1 MTSRLSASLRRL
13 VVAQRAG
20 GGVPAAVAGVLS
32 LANLPVPGVWKA
44 VLGLPL
50 AFWAPGYCVAILIFG
65 RVSWTARFDGL
76 VRRAMECVLSM
87 AAWPLLVLLAYAI
100 EPRVTASSVE
110 RCFLV
115 LVIATLIRI
124 QLTTKSAGSEE
135 TETDALPHQP
145 RLRFAERLPRASVA
159 AVAGVAVVVLG
170 GGLTAGL
177 AYSLPPQ
184 QVATASAAALA
195 GNAATADKPLAR
207 NTAQAGEVSVTIF
220 NPSPIARSYRI
231 TATVT
236 GAGTW
241 TAAVA
246 TVPADSHGTAELR
259 GALPPTAC
267 LSRVSIVVS
276 DSSERLQ
283 PLVTYFRG
291 NEPGSCEQ

>member
-1 MTSRLSASLRRL
+1 MSRAITSLRS
-13 VVAQRAG
+13 VVAAQRAG
-20 GGVPAAVAGVLS
+20 GGVPAAVAGALS

-65 RVSWTARFDGL
+65 HASWAARFDGL
-76 VRRAMECVLSM
+76 VRRAAECVLSM

-115 LVIATLIRI
+115 LVIATLIRV
-124 QLTTKSAGSEE
+124 QLTTRSAGSDE
-135 TETDALPHQP
+135 AAAPRYQPQPQP
-145 RLRFAERLPRASVA
+145 RARFSERVPRALIA
-159 AVAGVAVVVLG
+159 AVAVIVLG
-170 GGLTAGL
+170 GGLTAVL

-184 QVATASAAALA
+184 QSSTASAAALA
-195 GNAATADKPLAR
+195 GTAATADTPLAR
-207 NTAQAGEVSVTIF
+207 ETAQGGEVSVTIF
-220 NPSPIARSYRI
+220 NSAPVAHDYRI

-241 TAAVA
+241 TATVTTVA
-246 TVPADSHGTAELR
+246 ADSQTTAKLR
-259 GALPPTAC
+259 GALPSTAC

-276 DSSERLQ
+276 DGSQRLQ
-283 PLVTYFRG
+283 PLVAYFRG
-291 NEPGSCEQ
+291 NESGSCDQ

>member
-1 MTSRLSASLRRL
+1 VSTSLRRL
-13 VVAQRAG
+13 VAAQRAG
-20 GGVPAAVAGVLS
+20 GGVPAAVAGALS

-65 RVSWTARFDGL
+65 HACWTARFDGL
-76 VRRAMECVLSM
+76 VRRAAECVLSM

-124 QLTTKSAGSEE
+124 QLTTRSAGTEE
-135 TETDALPHQP
+135 GAALPHQP
-145 RLRFAERLPRASVA
+145 RPRLAERFPRALVA
-159 AVAGVAVVVLG
+159 AVAVVVFG
-170 GGLTAGL
+170 GGLTVGL

-184 QVATASAAALA
+184 QSATTSAVALA
-195 GNAATADKPLAR
+195 GNAATADTPLAR
-207 NTAQAGEVSVTIF
+207 DTAQAGEVRVTIF
-220 NPSPIARSYRI
+220 NPAPVARSYRI

-246 TVPADSHGTAELR
+246 TVAADSQGTAELR

-291 NEPGSCEQ
+291 NESGSCEQ